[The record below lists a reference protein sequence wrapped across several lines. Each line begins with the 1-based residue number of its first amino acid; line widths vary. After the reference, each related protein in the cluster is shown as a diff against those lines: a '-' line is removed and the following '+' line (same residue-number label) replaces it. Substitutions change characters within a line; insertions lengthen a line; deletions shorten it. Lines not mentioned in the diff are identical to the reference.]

1 MSLNVVTLLA
11 SHNHCRFD
19 STLRRLIAL
28 IREMGIGMNVNCH
41 GFTRKSHICSSWF
54 STVELFRFWVT
65 YLVLL
70 ITGLG
75 LASRRSFAG
84 LLVGSLSSH
93 KLKGS
98 IRAVPHRRG
107 CIGSMAAPIRRTQMS
122 RPVPSRLPSIRARAA
137 NWRGLHP
144 VLTRPQ
150 NRQIR
155 RKMRQCLSVSF
166 DHPPKPESICCCM
179 QLFGQA
185 SYTPTAEKE
194 IST

>member
-122 RPVPSRLPSIRARAA
+122 RPVPSPIDKSTSSKLKRASSCVNKTAKSSDQTKNEAVSLP
-137 NWRGLHP
+137 
-144 VLTRPQ
+144 
-150 NRQIR
+150 
-155 RKMRQCLSVSF
+155 
-166 DHPPKPESICCCM
+166 
-179 QLFGQA
+179 
-185 SYTPTAEKE
+185 
-194 IST
+194 